1 MLVETFRFGALE
13 VAEEELIQFPLGLPG
28 FEHLKQFFFVP
39 LPDNPAF
46 VWLQAKADPA
56 VAFLLVDPFLFFP
69 GYSIELGEAEKTF
82 LEAGGPEDIL
92 VYAVVTIPPSGVRE
106 MTANLLAP
114 VVINRRARLGLQM
127 ILDGSG
133 YTTKHRLFSDSPG
146 AAELRRACGG

>member
-1 MLVETFRFGALE
+1 MLVETLRFGALE
-13 VAEEELIQFPLGLPG
+13 VAEEDLIRFPLGLPG

-56 VAFLLVDPFLFFP
+56 VAFLLADPFLFFP
-69 GYSIELGEAEKTF
+69 GYSVELGEAEKAL
-82 LEAGGPEDIL
+82 LEAGGPEEIV
-92 VYAVVTIPPSGVRE
+92 VYAVVTIPPGGVRE

-133 YTTKHRLFSDSPG
+133 YSTKHRLFPNRPDT
-146 AAELRRACGG
+146 AQFCRACGS